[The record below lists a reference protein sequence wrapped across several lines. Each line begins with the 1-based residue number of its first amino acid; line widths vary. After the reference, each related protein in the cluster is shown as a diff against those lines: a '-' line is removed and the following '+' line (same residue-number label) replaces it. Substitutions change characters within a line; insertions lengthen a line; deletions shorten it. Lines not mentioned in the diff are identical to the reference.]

1 MNQDELSK
9 AIINI
14 IKKETGAL
22 KDLLPSNL
30 LENLEKT
37 IRPDIE
43 NLIEKSGYVSKSKY
57 EALERLAEELEKRII
72 NLESKTKE

>member
-14 IKKETGAL
+14 IRKEIGAL
-22 KDLLPSNL
+22 KDLLPSDL
-30 LENLEKT
+30 LENLEKI

-43 NLIEKSGYVSKSKY
+43 NLIEKSGYISKSKY

-72 NLESKTKE
+72 DLESKTKE

>member
-14 IKKETGAL
+14 IKKETGLL
-22 KDLLPSNL
+22 KDLLPSDL
-30 LENLEKT
+30 LENLEKI

-43 NLIEKSGYVSKSKY
+43 NLIEKSGYISKSKY

-72 NLESKTKE
+72 DLESKIKE

>member
-14 IKKETGAL
+14 IKKETGTL
-22 KDLLPSNL
+22 KDLFPSDL
-30 LENLEKT
+30 LENLEKI

-72 NLESKTKE
+72 DLESKTKE

>member
-14 IKKETGAL
+14 IKKETGVL
-22 KDLLPSNL
+22 KDLLPSDL
-30 LENLEKT
+30 LENLEKI

-43 NLIEKSGYVSKSKY
+43 NLIEKSGYISKSKY

-72 NLESKTKE
+72 DLESKTKE

>member
-14 IKKETGAL
+14 IKKETSAL
-22 KDLLPSNL
+22 KDLLPSDL
-30 LENLEKT
+30 LENLEKI

-43 NLIEKSGYVSKSKY
+43 SLIEKSGYISKSKY

-72 NLESKTKE
+72 DLESKTKE

>member
-22 KDLLPSNL
+22 KDLLPSDL
-30 LENLEKT
+30 LENLEKI

-43 NLIEKSGYVSKSKY
+43 NLIEKSGYISESKY

-72 NLESKTKE
+72 DLESKTKE

>member
-14 IKKETGAL
+14 IRKETGAL
-22 KDLLPSNL
+22 KDLLPSDL
-30 LENLEKT
+30 LENLEKI

-43 NLIEKSGYVSKSKY
+43 SLIEKSGYISKSKY

-72 NLESKTKE
+72 DLESKTKE

>member
-14 IKKETGAL
+14 IKRETGTL
-22 KDLLPSNL
+22 KDLFPSDL
-30 LENLEKT
+30 LENLEKI

-72 NLESKTKE
+72 DLESKTKG

>member
-14 IKKETGAL
+14 IKKETSTL
-22 KDLLPSNL
+22 KDLFPSDL
-30 LENLEKT
+30 LENLEKI

-57 EALERLAEELEKRII
+57 EALEKLAEELEKRII

>member
-14 IKKETGAL
+14 LKKETGAL
-22 KDLLPSNL
+22 KDLLPSDL
-30 LENLEKT
+30 LENLEKI

-43 NLIEKSGYVSKSKY
+43 NLIEKSGYISKSKY
-57 EALERLAEELEKRII
+57 ETLERLAEELEKRII
-72 NLESKTKE
+72 DLESKTKE

>member
-9 AIINI
+9 AIIDI
-14 IKKETGAL
+14 IKKETSAL
-22 KDLLPSNL
+22 KDLLPSDL
-30 LENLEKT
+30 LENLEKI

-43 NLIEKSGYVSKSKY
+43 SLIEKSGYISKSKY

-72 NLESKTKE
+72 DLESKIKE